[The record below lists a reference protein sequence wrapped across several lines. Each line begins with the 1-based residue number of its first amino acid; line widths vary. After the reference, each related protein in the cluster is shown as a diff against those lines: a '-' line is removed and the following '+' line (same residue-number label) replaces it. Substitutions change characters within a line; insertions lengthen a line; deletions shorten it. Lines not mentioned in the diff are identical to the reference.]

1 MARLKIVGGEKLK
14 GRVKVGGNKNSVF
27 ALMSAALLGNSP
39 TCLTNVPKIRDV
51 EVMVQIFKEL
61 GCIVEND
68 HNGTVT
74 IDPSG
79 LSSGNTNKDLARKIR
94 GSVVI
99 AAPLLVRFRE
109 AAIPRPGGD
118 SIGERLL
125 DTHINMLSAF
135 GSECNGEN
143 SDYRVSVK
151 KLRAANIFL
160 EEASVTATEM
170 ALIVA
175 ASIEEETVI
184 EDAAAEPHVT
194 DLCEMLTEMGA
205 KIEGAGTNRIRI
217 WGSTSLRGVSHK
229 VRPDHIEVGTFAIAA
244 AITGGEIVIEDVL
257 SEDLKMTLIY
267 LKKMGLEYEL
277 DGENLLRIKP
287 SELVAKQR
295 KFHTRPWPGFP
306 TDLISQFIVLATQ
319 TKGSVICHDW
329 MYEWRIFFVDHLID
343 MGADIIIADPHRVI
357 VNGPKKLHGETIP
370 SPDIRAGGALVLG
383 ALAANGE
390 SIVEHAEVIDRGF
403 EDFDGKLCNLGA
415 KVERVE

>member
-68 HNGTVT
+68 NNGTVT
-74 IDPSG
+74 IDPRGLASG
-79 LSSGNTNKDLARKIR
+79 HTNKDLARKIR

-109 AAIPRPGGD
+109 ASIPRPGGD

-143 SDYRVSVK
+143 SDYKVRAK
-151 KLRAANIFL
+151 KLTAANIFL

-175 ASIEEETVI
+175 ASIEKETVI

-217 WGSTSLRGVSHK
+217 WGSASLRGVSHK

-277 DGENLLRIKP
+277 DSENLLRIKP